1 MRDTNKIS
9 YHRREKSV
17 DDKGYLTGVAAVA
30 VKTAAVVAA
39 AARAILKA
47 IAGLVIGMVVSALV
61 VVAVPVVVAES
72 AEAAEATVIISTNT
86 MISLHGDSR
95 LCING
100 DGGWWVEGG
109 IRATLVP
116 LWRHAHATPTPR
128 LRHACATLAPRL
140 RHSYTT
146 LTSISP
152 FFS

>member
-1 MRDTNKIS
+1 M
-9 YHRREKSV
+9 
-17 DDKGYLTGVAAVA
+17 
-30 VKTAAVVAA
+30 KTAAVVAA

-100 DGGWWVEGG
+100 DGG
-109 IRATLVP
+109 
-116 LWRHAHATPTPR
+116 
-128 LRHACATLAPRL
+128 
-140 RHSYTT
+140 
-146 LTSISP
+146 
-152 FFS
+152 